1 MTLKL
6 KIDNQNYEFDLSS
19 YADQLKEKSDL
30 QKKSDLSDE
39 EKSILQEPAIILEE
53 ENYKLVITSFSLE
66 ESKES

>member
-6 KIDNQNYEFDLSS
+6 KIDSQNYEFDLSN
-19 YADQLKEKSDL
+19 YVDQLKEKSDL
-30 QKKSDLSDE
+30 QKKSDVSDE
-39 EKSILQEPAIILEE
+39 EKSILQQPAIILEE

>member
-6 KIDNQNYEFDLSS
+6 KIDNQNYEFNLSS

-39 EKSILQEPAIILEE
+39 EKSILQQPAIILEE